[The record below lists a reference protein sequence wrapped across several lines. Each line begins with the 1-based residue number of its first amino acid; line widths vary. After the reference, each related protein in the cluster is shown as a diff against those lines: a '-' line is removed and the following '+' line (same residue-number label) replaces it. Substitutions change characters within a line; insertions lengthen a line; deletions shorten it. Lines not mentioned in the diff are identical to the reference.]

1 MEDEFIGLEG
11 IETPEEQGVE
21 TGNLESQEVS
31 SDNNVDDT
39 PRTPTEP
46 DKISVHVVDN
56 TTPIILLFGA
66 PSSGKTMTLVRLA
79 KYLRKGG
86 YSLQV
91 DTNFCTTAWEY
102 QENALRF
109 NSMLNTTKALT
120 GTGRNDFLFVKVSD
134 ERGKPICQILEGAG
148 EDYFPVAS
156 AKGNDISKT
165 PFPSYMT
172 GIFNGN
178 NKKVWM
184 FLTEPNWNMS
194 YEMKSEYVQRIRYCK
209 NQYIANKDKAIIL
222 YNKIDTTN
230 FVSGPG
236 KVNVSQ
242 AMKACNDEY
251 SGLFEIF
258 KNTSPLAFM
267 GDKYTCKFVPFSTG
281 AYGQAILGRPQTYD
295 ASHDK
300 YPHDLWEA
308 IMKCIKG

>member
-1 MEDEFIGLEG
+1 M
-11 IETPEEQGVE
+11 PEEFEGFEGMDAQEKQKVE
-21 TGNLESQEVS
+21 TSNLESQEVT
-31 SDNNVDDT
+31 SDSNVDET

-46 DKISVHVVDN
+46 DKISVHVVD
-56 TTPIILLFGA
+56 TSTPIILLFGA

-79 KYLRKGG
+79 KYLRKHG

-102 QENALRF
+102 NVNASNF
-109 NSMLNTTKALT
+109 NSMLNTTKALS
-120 GTGRNDFLFVKVSD
+120 GTGYNDFLFIKVSD
-134 ERGKPICQILEGAG
+134 EKGRPICQILEGAG
-148 EDYFPVAS
+148 EDYF
-156 AKGNDISKT
+156 KT
-165 PFPSYMT
+165 MVPPGVDRTSLSFPPYMA
-172 GIFNGN
+172 GIFTGN

-184 FLTEPNWNMS
+184 FLTEPNWKTS
-194 YEMKSEYVQRIRYCK
+194 YEMKAEYVQRIRYCK
-209 NQYIANKDKAIIL
+209 NQYIANKDKSIIL
-222 YNKIDTTN
+222 YNKVDTTN

-258 KNTSPLAFM
+258 KNPSALPFT
-267 GDKYTCKFVPFSTG
+267 DKYTCKFVPFSTG
-281 AYGQAILGRPQTYD
+281 AYGQVIPGRPQTYD

-300 YPHDLWEA
+300 YPHDLWET

>member
-1 MEDEFIGLEG
+1 MADEFIGLEG

-21 TGNLESQEVS
+21 TGNLKSQEVYSDS
-31 SDNNVDDT
+31 SVDDT

-46 DKISVHVVDN
+46 DKISVHVIDT

-79 KYLRKGG
+79 KYLRKHG

-102 QENALRF
+102 EENASRF
-109 NSMLNTTKALT
+109 NRMLNTTTALA

-134 ERGKPICQILEGAG
+134 ERGKCICQILEGAG

-156 AKGNDISKT
+156 AKGNDISRT

-172 GIFNGN
+172 GIFTGN

-184 FLTEPNWNMS
+184 FLTEPNWKIT
-194 YEMKSEYVQRIRYCK
+194 YDMKSEYVQRIRYCK
-209 NQYIANKDKAIIL
+209 NQFIASKDKTIIL
-222 YNKIDTTN
+222 YNKVDSTN
-230 FVSGPG
+230 FVLGQG
-236 KVNVSQ
+236 KVNVS
-242 AMKACNDEY
+242 ASMKACNDEY
-251 SGLFEIF
+251 RGLFEIF
-258 KNTSPLAFM
+258 KNTSPLPWA
-267 GDKYTCKFVPFSTG
+267 DKYTCKFVPFSTG
-281 AYGQAILGRPQTYD
+281 VYGEVIADRPQTYD

-300 YPHDLWEA
+300 YPHDLWEV